1 MPSYI
6 VTMKGKKN
14 SRSSGSP
21 NFSTVPAYVRSSISD
36 LRWTTGATAFL
47 DDVHRHLHV
56 VDDKARK
63 TGVANRATTFVS
75 NRRSN
80 VLSLSLLAR
89 VRDGGGT
96 GRGGRAGRG
105 EGGGGARVKSERGEH
120 VADRIYA
127 ARPTRAATTT
137 LVLERRKQTKRYR
150 EQNRFPIHSP
160 PRKHAVPRSRYESTS
175 TNPRVRGIE
184 KSARHLGSHLRCCA
198 TLCPASNSI
207 SSRCGT

>member
-1 MPSYI
+1 ME
-6 VTMKGKKN
+6 GKKN

-80 VLSLSLLAR
+80 VLSLSPR
-89 VRDGGGT
+89 TGT
-96 GRGGRAGRG
+96 GRRGDGAGRAGRG
-105 EGGGGARVKSERGEH
+105 EGGGGARVRSERGEH

>member
-1 MPSYI
+1 ME
-6 VTMKGKKN
+6 GKKN

-80 VLSLSLLAR
+80 VLSLSPR
-89 VRDGGGT
+89 TGT
-96 GRGGRAGRG
+96 GRRGDGAGGAGRG

>member
-1 MPSYI
+1 ME
-6 VTMKGKKN
+6 GKKN

-80 VLSLSLLAR
+80 VLSLSLSSHGYGTR
-89 VRDGGGT
+89 RRGDGA
-96 GRGGRAGRG
+96 GRAGRG
-105 EGGGGARVKSERGEH
+105 EGGGGARVRSERGEH

>member
-1 MPSYI
+1 
-6 VTMKGKKN
+6 MKGKKN

-80 VLSLSLLAR
+80 VLSLSPR
-89 VRDGGGT
+89 TGT
-96 GRGGRAGRG
+96 GRRGDGAGRAGGG
-105 EGGGGARVKSERGEH
+105 EGGGGARVRSERGEH

>member
-1 MPSYI
+1 ME
-6 VTMKGKKN
+6 GKKN

-80 VLSLSLLAR
+80 VLSLSPR
-89 VRDGGGT
+89 TGT
-96 GRGGRAGRG
+96 GRRGDGAGGAGRG
-105 EGGGGARVKSERGEH
+105 EGGGGARVRSERGEH

>member
-1 MPSYI
+1 ME
-6 VTMKGKKN
+6 GKKN

-80 VLSLSLLAR
+80 VLSLSPR
-89 VRDGGGT
+89 TGT
-96 GRGGRAGRG
+96 GRRGDGAGRAGGG
-105 EGGGGARVKSERGEH
+105 EGGGGARVRSERGEH